1 MKFQGNGSVGLQWE
15 NYTVLNMERKQ
26 EYFKTTS
33 VVFFDVIN
41 ILYSLSKKLKKV
53 AIKNIFRHF
62 LRIYK

>member
-62 LRIYK
+62 LCIYK

>member
-33 VVFFDVIN
+33 VVLFDVKN
-41 ILYSLSKKLKKV
+41 ILYSRSKKLKKV

-62 LRIYK
+62 LRI